1 MTTKD
6 DLRSFSDKA
15 HARIDT
21 LTSQYRAAIKEGN
34 HAMAAVLQGG
44 AIVGYL
50 IRSGNRGLQ
59 GASAM
64 TDQEYT
70 LALLLSFTFSA
81 TCMWLMLKDIK

>member
-34 HAMAAVLQGG
+34 HAMAAVLQGERSS
-44 AIVGYL
+44 AISYAQA
-50 IRSGNRGLQ
+50 IEDCRGL
-59 GASAM
+59 
-64 TDQEYT
+64 
-70 LALLLSFTFSA
+70 LR
-81 TCMWLMLKDIK
+81 